1 MTSTENPRTGVRAR
15 TRGAILRAAATV
27 LAHDRNAPL
36 SEVAEAARVGRSTL
50 HRYFPDRDVLLAAT
64 YAEALSEIG
73 RVMDE
78 ARVDEGSALDAMRRV
93 VAAHVEVG
101 DWVVFAFG
109 DTANEVFDD
118 NPDPADPEPEV
129 LTGLVRRG
137 QAEGVF
143 DPDADP
149 AWAVQVLWALVFTGL
164 ERAGRGQMPRHAVAP
179 AVVRT
184 LERGIGVGA

>member
-1 MTSTENPRTGVRAR
+1 MTSTENPRAGVRAR

-36 SEVAEAARVGRSTL
+36 SAVAEAAEVGRSTL
-50 HRYFPDRDVLLAAT
+50 HRYFPDREVLLAAT
-64 YAEALSEIG
+64 YQEALSEIG

-78 ARVDEGSALDAMRRV
+78 AEVEKGSALEAMRRV

-118 NPDPADPEPEV
+118 APAATDPEPDL
-129 LTGLVRRG
+129 LTNLVRRG
-137 QAEGVF
+137 QEEGVF
-143 DPDADP
+143 DPEADP
-149 AWAVQVLWALVFTGL
+149 AWVVQVLWALVFTGL
-164 ERAGRGQMPRHAVAP
+164 ERAERGQMPRHAVAP
-179 AVVRT
+179 TVVRT
-184 LERGIGVGA
+184 LERGICAPG

>member
-1 MTSTENPRTGVRAR
+1 MRAR
-15 TRGAILRAAATV
+15 TRSAILRAAATV

-36 SEVAEAARVGRSTL
+36 STVAEAAAVGRSTL
-50 HRYFPDRDVLLAAT
+50 HRYFPDREVLLAAT
-64 YAEALSEIG
+64 YREALCEIG

-78 ARVDEGSALDAMRRV
+78 AEVEQGPAAEAMRRV

-118 NPDPADPEPEV
+118 APSAVDPEPEL

-137 QAEGVF
+137 QAEGAF
-143 DPDADP
+143 DPEADP
-149 AWAVQVLWALVFTGL
+149 AWVVQVLWALVFTGL
-164 ERAGRGQMPRHAVAP
+164 ERAERGQMPRHAVAP

-184 LERGIGVGA
+184 LERGIRAPS

>member
-15 TRGAILRAAATV
+15 TRGAILRAAAAV
-27 LAHDRNAPL
+27 LAHDRAAPL
-36 SEVAEAARVGRSTL
+36 SEVAERARVGRSTL

-64 YAEALSEIG
+64 YEEALSEIG

-78 ARVDEGSALDAMRRV
+78 ARAQEGPAAQALRRV

-118 NPDPADPEPEV
+118 APDAADPEPEI
-129 LTGLVRRG
+129 LTDLVRRG
-137 QAEGVF
+137 QEEGVF
-143 DPDADP
+143 DPEADP
-149 AWAVQVLWALVFTGL
+149 AWVVQVLWALIFTGL
-164 ERAGRGQMPRHAVAP
+164 EQVGRGRMPRHAVTP
-179 AVVRT
+179 AVVRV
-184 LERGIGVGA
+184 LERGVGA